1 MNIDQATLDFLRKQ
15 HIHFL
20 LPMYGGQC
28 NEATF
33 ISMIKFAIMA
43 QKIGLNYSIDTMVN
57 ESLIPRGRNNL
68 TAKMLFNQDATHLFF
83 IDVDLRFDPEA
94 ILKLICH
101 NADVVGGVY
110 PMKRLPVK
118 YVINTVP
125 NPIHIPER
133 KLVEVS
139 TLGTGFICVK
149 RGVLDKMIEAHPELK
164 YNDNVGIGAQ
174 YEPLMYGL
182 WDTMIDEHKNY
193 LSEDWTFCYLWR
205 KMGGRVFA
213 DYSIRL
219 DHTGYHTYEGNPEEL
234 EKVLLGQIHNGGD
247 APAPL
252 PEALVPTVAE
262 VPAQEEAVAEP
273 VETAAPKKIAKKRK

>member
-15 HIHFL
+15 HIHFC

-33 ISMIKFAIMA
+33 ISMIKFCIIA

-68 TAKMLFNQDATHLFF
+68 VSKMLFNEAATHLFF

-94 ILKLICH
+94 ILKMVCH
-101 NADVVGGVY
+101 NQDLVGAVY

-118 YVINTVP
+118 YVINTVQE
-125 NPIHIPER
+125 PIYVPER

-139 TLGTGFICVK
+139 TLGTGFMCVK
-149 RGVLDKMIEAHPELK
+149 RVVLEKMIEAHPELK
-164 YNDNVGIGAQ
+164 YNDNVGIGKQ
-174 YEPLMYGL
+174 YEPFMYGL
-182 WDTMIDEHKNY
+182 FDTMIDEHKNY

-213 DYSIRL
+213 DYSVKL
-219 DHTGYHTYEGNPEEL
+219 DHTGYHTYEGDPAEL
-234 EKVLLGQIHNGGD
+234 EKVLLGQLDNGGD
-247 APAPL
+247 PL
-252 PEALVPTVAE
+252 PGAVDIGEIKI
-262 VPAQEEAVAEP
+262 EEIDQ
-273 VETAAPKKIAKKRK
+273 TLGPKKIKKKKA

>member
-15 HIHFL
+15 HIHFC

-33 ISMIKFAIMA
+33 ISMIKFVIVA

-68 TAKMLFNQDATHLFF
+68 VSKMLFNEAATHLFWV
-83 IDVDLRFDPEA
+83 DVDLGFDAES

-101 NADVVGGVY
+101 NQDVVGGVY
-110 PMKRLPVK
+110 PMKRIPIK

-125 NPIHIPER
+125 DPVHVPER

-139 TLGTGFICVK
+139 TLGTGFMCVK
-149 RGVLDKMIEAHPELK
+149 RHVIEKMIEAHPDLK

-174 YEPLMYGL
+174 YEPHMYGL
-182 WDTMIDEHKNY
+182 FDTMIDENRNY

-205 KMGGRVFA
+205 KMGGRCFA
-213 DYSIRL
+213 DYSIKL
-219 DHTGYHTYEGNPEEL
+219 NHTGYHTYEGNPEEL
-234 EKVLLGQIHNGGD
+234 EQVLLGQINNGGD
-247 APAPL
+247 VPRSI
-252 PEALVPTVAE
+252 PTV
-262 VPAQEEAVAEP
+262 QAEP
-273 VETAAPKKIAKKRK
+273 VPSEATAAKEKKQRKKQ

>member
-33 ISMIKFAIMA
+33 ISMIKFAIIA

-68 TAKMLFNQDATHLFF
+68 MAKMLFNKDATHLFF

-94 ILKLICH
+94 ILRLICH
-101 NADVVGGVY
+101 NQDLVGAVY
-110 PMKRLPVK
+110 PMKRIPIK

-125 NPIHIPER
+125 DPIHVPER

-139 TLGTGFICVK
+139 TLGTGFMCVK

-164 YNDNVGIGAQ
+164 YNDNVGIGKQ

-182 WDTMIDEHKNY
+182 FDTMIDEHKNY

-234 EKVLLGQIHNGGD
+234 EKVLLGQINNGGD
-247 APAPL
+247 PAPEI
-252 PEALVPTVAE
+252 PEALV
-262 VPAQEEAVAEP
+262 EP
-273 VETAAPKKIAKKRK
+273 VAAPAETKVADKPIAPPKKNVPQTKKKR

>member
-1 MNIDQATLDFLRKQ
+1 MNIDQPTLDFLRKQ
-15 HIHFL
+15 HIHFC

-33 ISMIKFAIMA
+33 ISMIKFTIIA

-68 TAKMLFNQDATHLFF
+68 VSKMLFNEAATHLFF

-94 ILKLICH
+94 ILKMICH
-101 NADVVGGVY
+101 NQDLVGAVY

-118 YVINTVP
+118 YVINTVAQ
-125 NPIHIPER
+125 PIHIPER

-139 TLGTGFICVK
+139 TLGTGFMCVK
-149 RGVLDKMIEAHPELK
+149 REVLTKMIEAHPELK
-164 YNDNVGIGAQ
+164 YNDNVGIGKQ
-174 YEPLMYGL
+174 YEPFMYGL
-182 WDTMIDEHKNY
+182 FDTLIDEHKNY

-213 DYSIRL
+213 DYSVKL
-219 DHTGYHTYEGNPEEL
+219 DHTGYHTYEGDPDEL
-234 EKVLLGQIHNGGD
+234 EKVLLGQLNNGGD
-247 APAPL
+247 EPRVIESPVI
-252 PEALVPTVAE
+252 EEVVPTV
-262 VPAQEEAVAEP
+262 VP
-273 VETAAPKKIAKKRK
+273 TAKKSRKK